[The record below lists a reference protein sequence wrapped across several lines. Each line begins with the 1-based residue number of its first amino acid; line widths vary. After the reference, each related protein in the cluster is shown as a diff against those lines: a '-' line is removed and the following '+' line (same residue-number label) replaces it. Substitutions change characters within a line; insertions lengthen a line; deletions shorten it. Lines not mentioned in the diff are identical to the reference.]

1 MLMSLEVEEILV
13 LLEDDLINNR
23 YVYLIFYTIFLK

>member
-13 LLEDDLINNR
+13 LLGDDLINNR

>member
-13 LLEDDLINNR
+13 LLGDDLINNI
-23 YVYLIFYTIFLK
+23 YIYLIFYTIFLK